1 MRTLAMQFR
10 AYAAQTD
17 QSVYQ
22 VKMLE
27 TADAL
32 ELQAAEIDHYRRLI
46 WAMPQTRRT
55 G

>member
-10 AYAAQTD
+10 GYAAQTD
-17 QSVYQ
+17 QLLYQ

-32 ELQAAEIDHYRRLI
+32 ELQAAGIDHYRRLS
-46 WAMPQTRRT
+46 WGVPHTLRA